1 MIRTNVIKSWKQLK
15 DKMKARQGKLANNH
29 IGSAGGIEKI
39 SPEVDC
45 PMQEENMSRRAVL
58 RGALAVTCGLLMPI
72 TLFSYPAAAADDA
85 ATQSKAAKK
94 VSKVSVKYQYKPH
107 GKEHCGNCVNFIAAS
122 KTCKRVAGPIDPN
135 GWCILWGKPSGT

>member
-1 MIRTNVIKSWKQLK
+1 MIWTNVIKSWKQLK

>member
-29 IGSAGGIEKI
+29 IRSLDE
-39 SPEVDC
+39 DC
-45 PMQEENMSRRAVL
+45 PRQEENMSRRAVL

-85 ATQSKAAKK
+85 ATQSEAAKK

-107 GKEHCGNCVNFIAAS
+107 GKEHCGNCVNFIAVS